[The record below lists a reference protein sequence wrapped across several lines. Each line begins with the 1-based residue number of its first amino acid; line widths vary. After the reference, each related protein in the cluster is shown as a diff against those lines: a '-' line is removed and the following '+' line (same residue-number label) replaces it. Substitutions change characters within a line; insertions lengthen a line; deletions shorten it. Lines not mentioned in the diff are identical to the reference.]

1 MKKIVYILT
10 IIAIASLSSYANSD
24 KGQRLYKHKLR
35 KACHFSGLKFA
46 RAYTQSEWKEFYSKG
61 LLPEKTKELCP
72 KVNIDNFEEK
82 WWKDIYDF
90 TYEYAKDSGNVP
102 SC

>member
-1 MKKIVYILT
+1 MRKIVYIFT
-10 IIAIASLSSYANSD
+10 IIALASLFSYAD
-24 KGQRLYKHKLR
+24 ATKGQRLYKHKLR
-35 KACHFSGLKFA
+35 KGCQYSGLKFA
-46 RAYTQSEWKEFYSKG
+46 RTYTQSQWKELYDKG
-61 LLPEKTKELCP
+61 LFPEKTKELCP
-72 KVNIDNFEEK
+72 KIDLEKMNKK